1 MQTSEIKLEIF
12 RYIDNLEI
20 SKLTQIYNL
29 IISNNQQLDV
39 DFWNTLNEWQ
49 KNDIELGLTDL
60 KQGNKR
66 NFDEV
71 MLKYQ

>member
-1 MQTSEIKLEIF
+1 MQTSEIELEIF
-12 RYIDNLEI
+12 RYIDNLEV

-29 IISNNQQLDV
+29 IISNNQQTDT

-60 KQGNKR
+60 EQGNKR